1 MVRRLSVVGLL
12 AVALVGCSQPTE
24 EEASAGGSAQ
34 TGQGRSFAS
43 QMTTCDEASARA
55 FDQAVSTADMIQA
68 AAEESSCFRAILDN
82 NAPRIDAIRA
92 AAGGMQLAPRTLR
105 AAAAFEAF
113 RNGKGTRALC
123 DVLDDASPNY
133 GGTLQR
139 VERVACDAGREK
151 QLARLAASWVAWEDG
166 TRSRIDERG
175 SAESLRAR
183 VPALVDLILEND
195 PSRDR
200 AATTAAVTS
209 SIDGTIQ
216 AAGDLCLLLA
226 DAGEMGGGTGAR
238 LQLNGCNA
246 NALGLLDKELAGN
259 LGVGETR

>member
-1 MVRRLSVVGLL
+1 M
-12 AVALVGCSQPTE
+12 
-24 EEASAGGSAQ
+24 
-34 TGQGRSFAS
+34 
-43 QMTTCDEASARA
+43 
-55 FDQAVSTADMIQA
+55 
-68 AAEESSCFRAILDN
+68 
-82 NAPRIDAIRA
+82 
-92 AAGGMQLAPRTLR
+92 
-105 AAAAFEAF
+105 
-113 RNGKGTRALC
+113 
-123 DVLDDASPNY
+123 
-133 GGTLQR
+133 
-139 VERVACDAGREK
+139 
-151 QLARLAASWVAWEDG
+151 
-166 TRSRIDERG
+166 
-175 SAESLRAR
+175 
-183 VPALVDLILEND
+183 PALVDLILEND